1 MKASTYNCRVKTAD
15 GEYLLNTYSLNHIG
29 LDDNVEAV
37 LSGASEDWDTI
48 ARLVSQGFLVPDD
61 FDEASN
67 VEDMFLKKRLQ
78 RDFYSLTVNT
88 TLDCN
93 LRCSYCYES
102 HVRGSRISDDL
113 IESIGRH
120 LLVKHAADKFKNL
133 SLTLFGGEPL
143 LNKDVVRKLV
153 DVVDEASA
161 QCGFDVAYHV
171 VTNATLVDADYVQL
185 FKSRKASFQVTLDG
199 VGGGSDGGRKGAF
212 DRIVSALRTLNDAG
226 CFSVNLRINYNADS
240 ICEIEKLLPHVD
252 FLNRRRTS
260 VSLCK
265 IWQADSE
272 SITKESV
279 SKAVKAFND
288 CGFVV
293 GSFLPAITYQH
304 CYADNYS
311 QAVVNCDGCIFK
323 CTARDFSDDGS
334 CGNITEFGFINWK
347 IDRVLERIGLVFPQ
361 CCHGCK
367 IMPFCPGI
375 CSQSLLDARKEGRQ
389 PECKRT
395 RLFSV
400 DELVAIGFRQILLRQ
415 HNESVY

>member
-1 MKASTYNCRVKTAD
+1 MKASVYNCRVKTAG

-37 LSGASEDWDTI
+37 LSGTSEDWDAI

-61 FDEASN
+61 LDEASN
-67 VEDMFLKKRLQ
+67 VEDMFLKKRMQ
-78 RDFYSLTVNT
+78 RDSYSLTVNT

-93 LRCSYCYES
+93 LRCHYCYES
-102 HVRGSRISDDL
+102 HVRGSLLSDDM

-120 LLVKHAADKFKNL
+120 LHIRHAADKFTSL

-143 LNKDVVRKLV
+143 LNKEVVRKLV
-153 DVVDEASA
+153 GVVDEASA
-161 QCGFDVAYHV
+161 QCGFDVLYHI

-185 FKSRKASFQVTLDG
+185 FKSHKASFQVTLDG

-212 DRIVSALRTLNDAG
+212 DRIVSALRILNDAD
-226 CFSVNLRINYNADS
+226 CFSVNLRINYDAAS
-240 ICEIEKLLPHVD
+240 LSEIGRLLPRID
-252 FLNRRRTS
+252 FLSRRRTL

-265 IWQADSE
+265 IWQVDSA
-272 SITKESV
+272 SI
-279 SKAVKAFND
+279 SKSLLSAAVNAFND

-293 GSFLPAITYQH
+293 SSFLPTITYQR

-311 QAVVNCDGCIFK
+311 QAVINCDGRIYK
-323 CTARDFSDDGS
+323 CTARDFSEDDS

-347 IDRVLERIGLVFPQ
+347 IDKVLERIGLGFPQ
-361 CCHGCK
+361 CCRACK

-375 CSQSLLDARKEGRQ
+375 CSQTLLDARKEGRR
-389 PECKRT
+389 PECRRT
-395 RLFSV
+395 RVFSV
-400 DELVAIGFRQILLRQ
+400 DELIEIGFRQILLRQ
-415 HNESVY
+415 KNESVY